1 MQKMY
6 YIVENGDSYE
16 VIAPNQLE
24 KKDKIIDYLP
34 SCVWFDFRDSHDT
47 YQYSHAELKKALGEY
62 KKEWKEEHPNYPYYF
77 E

>member
-6 YIVENGDSYE
+6 YIVECGDSYV
-16 VIAPNQLE
+16 VISPNQLE

-47 YQYSHAELKKALGEY
+47 YQYSHAELKQALAEY
-62 KKEWKEEHPNYPYYF
+62 KKEWKKENPYYPYDF